1 MKIPAGA
8 TAAQVREL
16 YAKAHAA
23 NASRVTA
30 ILRSEAPTKRTT
42 IASVKA
48 CGIHAAVRRE
58 YRRRAEVV
66 RAWGGLCLRLDLRTP
81 NPANMSTGS
90 SRLALAA
97 MRRRHRRAASG
108 LLSVTLGPRK
118 AYPLPCRVLCVRI
131 APSVGLDPHDALP
144 GSLKSIVDGIADA
157 LGLASDR
164 DPRVEWSYDQRR
176 GAPGE
181 HAVEVL
187 ILPRY
192 QP

>member
-8 TAAQVREL
+8 SAAEVREL
-16 YAKAHAA
+16 YAKVHAA

-30 ILRSEAPTKRTT
+30 ILRSEAPKRSVV
-42 IASVKA
+42 ASEKA
-48 CGIHAAVRRE
+48 RGIQESVRRE
-58 YRRRAEVV
+58 YARRAAVI
-66 RAWGGLCLRLDLRTP
+66 RAWGGIAFRLDLRTP

-90 SRLALAA
+90 SRLALSA
-97 MRRRHRRAASG
+97 MRRRHRAAASG
-108 LLSVTLGPRK
+108 MLSVVLGPK
-118 AYPLPCRVLCVRI
+118 GAYPLPCRVLCVRI

-187 ILPRY
+187 VIPRG

>member
-16 YAKAHAA
+16 FAKAHAV

-30 ILRSEAPTKRTT
+30 ILRSEAP
-42 IASVKA
+42 KA
-48 CGIHAAVRRE
+48 KPVSTDRVRAVQAD
-58 YRRRAEVV
+58 YLRRAQVI
-66 RAWGGLCLRLDLRTP
+66 RAWGGVPLRLDVRTP